1 MRINGVKVSPVEDRH
16 EDKGISNQKPGNQG
30 SQSYQGE
37 ESKKKSKRSAITLI
51 VVMLLVVALILAGLV
66 FLTFKKHTSGSVPM
80 NTNTSQV
87 KGTGKHLNDKGS
99 LGDDEASGG
108 VLSNKI
114 PVKGVSVEDDS
125 LGYNISVVSYIPGYK
140 ASNGSTVVLVEY
152 MAKPVGSVYSLVDTS
167 ALQLKVN
174 GKVISSSSD
183 YNMDMSKLNL
193 DVFESTESNTE
204 VDGWLAYPVD
214 GEPTGI
220 TFFYDRGTVSVDASS
235 DSEGIVKPEMKKEIP
250 LPSGK

>member
-1 MRINGVKVSPVEDRH
+1 MKINGMQVAPVED
-16 EDKGISNQKPGNQG
+16 KKPRG
-30 SQSYQGE
+30 
-37 ESKKKSKRSAITLI
+37 ESKAAGVGIPQPVVDESEQPRKKSSII
-51 VVMLLVVALILAGLV
+51 VVIIILLVVALILAGLV
-66 FLTFKKHTSGSVPM
+66 FFAFKMRPSGKATMSATTSQTTKSKGKDEPSGADAVSGS
-80 NTNTSQV
+80 S
-87 KGTGKHLNDKGS
+87 
-99 LGDDEASGG
+99 G
-108 VLSNKI
+108 VLSNA
-114 PVKGVSVEDDS
+114 VSVQGVSVKDDS

-140 ASNGSTVVLVEY
+140 ASDGSTVMLVKY
-152 MAKPVGSVYSLVDTS
+152 KAKPTGSVYSLVDTS

-174 GKVISSSSD
+174 DKVISSSSD

-220 TFFYDRGTVSVDASS
+220 TFVYDRGTVSVDASS
-235 DSEGIVKPEMKKEIP
+235 DSEGIVKPEMKREIP